1 MRSIRSYLADSGVV
15 CLVARNGNEM
25 TIKCDKAKF
34 LASVA
39 QYDAG
44 AMVQTAFPYLNST
57 EREFMITG
65 MSAEAQKA
73 VFGD

>member
-1 MRSIRSYLADSGVV
+1 MRSIRTYIADSGVV
-15 CLVARNGNEM
+15 VLTARNGNEM
-25 TIKCDKAKF
+25 IIKCDKAKF

-57 EREFMITG
+57 EREFMISGLTP
-65 MSAEAQKA
+65 EEQKEI
-73 VFGD
+73 FG